1 MRSDASIMRQLS
13 NAAPENYGFYF
24 LDNPMQLGFNGLA
37 PGCFGAGTYL
47 DLQSLGGRRNVPL
60 ILVFGLVVLQLLV
73 DGLIRVLVMFLIQV
87 QAALLVQVFSG
98 HELRAAA
105 GAPLGQLVH
114 AVGQGQGWGPG

>member
-1 MRSDASIMRQLS
+1 MAWLQ
-13 NAAPENYGFYF
+13 
-24 LDNPMQLGFNGLA
+24 
-37 PGCFGAGTYL
+37 GAGTYL

-60 ILVFGLVVLQLLV
+60 ILLLGLVMLQLLI
-73 DGLIRVLVMFLIQV
+73 DGLIRVLVMFVIQV
-87 QAALLVQVFSG
+87 QAALLVQVLSG